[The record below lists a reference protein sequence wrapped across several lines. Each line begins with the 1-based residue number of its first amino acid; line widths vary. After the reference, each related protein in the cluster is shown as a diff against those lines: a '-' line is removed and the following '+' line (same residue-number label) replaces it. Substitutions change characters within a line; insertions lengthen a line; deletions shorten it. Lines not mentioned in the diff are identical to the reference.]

1 MRRKQYNKAIYIL
14 KNSLTRFNNI
24 LNEEDILNILL
35 FFNNKKITLLDIKNL
50 SFLDNWLIGFIIAD
64 GSFFLKNNKS
74 KDASFE
80 ITQKHNDILMNGI
93 KLFFN

>member
-35 FFNNKKITLLDIKNL
+35 FFN
-50 SFLDNWLIGFIIAD
+50 
-64 GSFFLKNNKS
+64 KNN
-74 KDASFE
+74 SFRY
-80 ITQKHNDILMNGI
+80 
-93 KLFFN
+93 